1 VGGTLPKI
9 KVKIMNHELVKRA
22 RQMRKEPTPEENKM
36 WHILLKNFKPRF
48 FRQRII
54 GNYIVDFYCPS
65 LKLIIEIDG
74 SQHNL
79 PENQRYD
86 QKRTKFLENSGYK
99 ILRFTNDDIN
109 KRIRNVEH
117 TLFAICSE
125 RATELALNI
134 QITFTK

>member
-1 VGGTLPKI
+1 
-9 KVKIMNHELVKRA
+9 MNHELVKRA

-74 SQHNL
+74 AQHNL
-79 PENQRYD
+79 PENQ
-86 QKRTKFLENSGYK
+86 L
-99 ILRFTNDDIN
+99 
-109 KRIRNVEH
+109 
-117 TLFAICSE
+117 
-125 RATELALNI
+125 
-134 QITFTK
+134 